1 MLTSALERT
10 PAPLIPHNP
19 RIGSLCSGYG
29 GLDLAVQDVVGGT
42 VVWHC
47 QYDPEDAAQHA
58 AGILGHHWP
67 TVPNHGDITAVDWQ
81 AVEPVDVLTAG
92 FPCTDVSLAGRLAG
106 ITPGTRSGIWAH
118 VALAISVLNPRLV
131 VIENV
136 RGLLSASAARSMG
149 PDRRPVDPQQRSG
162 TLRGL
167 GAVLGDLATLGFDA
181 EWVVHR
187 AADAGAPHRR
197 ERVFII
203 AWPQAA

>member
-1 MLTSALERT
+1 MLTSALERAPT
-10 PAPLIPHNP
+10 PTIPPNP

-29 GLDLAVQDVVGGT
+29 GLDLAVQDVLGGT

-47 QYDPEDAAQHA
+47 QYDPDDPAQHA
-58 AGILGHHWP
+58 ARILAHHWP
-67 TVPNHGDITAVDWQ
+67 AVPNHGDITAVNWSDV
-81 AVEPVDVLTAG
+81 APVDVLTAG
-92 FPCTDVSLAGRLAG
+92 FPCTDVSLAGQLAG
-106 ITPGTRSGIWAH
+106 ISPGTRSGIWAH

-136 RGLLSASAARSMG
+136 RGLLSASAARSLG
-149 PDRRPVDPQQRSG
+149 PDRRPVEPQQRAG

-197 ERVFII
+197 ERVFVI
-203 AWPQAA
+203 AWPQAT